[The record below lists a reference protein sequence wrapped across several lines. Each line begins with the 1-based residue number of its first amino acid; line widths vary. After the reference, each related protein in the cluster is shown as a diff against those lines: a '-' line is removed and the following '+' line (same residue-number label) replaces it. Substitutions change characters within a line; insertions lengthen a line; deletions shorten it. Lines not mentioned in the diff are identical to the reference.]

1 MNLEDLIRAW
11 KADEEALEPS
21 PVGREITE
29 EELLAIAGGCCGTF
43 ESSRTPICGPDQL
56 CTINVTAPAR

>member
-11 KADEEALEPS
+11 KADEESLEPS

-29 EELLAIAGGCCGTF
+29 EELLEITGGGCCGTF
-43 ESSRTPICGPDQL
+43 VSSRQPLCGPDQP
-56 CTINVTAPAR
+56 CTINVTFG